1 MDLAEHF
8 TNFYET
14 ILDDP
19 RISPVHIG
27 LYMALLLTFE
37 ENERTNPISIN
48 RSEIMKRA
56 KISATS
62 TYYTVM
68 NELKTYGYIQYK
80 PSLSPYGEFG
90 LFEEDLDYL
99 KIS

>member
-27 LYMALLLTFE
+27 LYMALLLAFE
-37 ENERTNPISIN
+37 QNKRNNPIPVQRN
-48 RSEIMKRA
+48 GLMKRA
-56 KISATS
+56 KINATS

-68 NELKTYGYIQYK
+68 KELKAYGYIQYK
-80 PSLSPYGEFG
+80 PSLSPYGG
-90 LFEEDLDYL
+90 SLVYL
-99 KIS
+99 RKI

>member
-19 RISPVHIG
+19 RISPMHIV
-27 LYMALLLTFE
+27 LYMALLLAFE
-37 ENERTNPISIN
+37 QNDRINPIPVQ
-48 RSEIMKRA
+48 RKGIMKCA

-68 NELKTYGYIQYK
+68 KELKAYGYIQYK
-80 PSLSPYGEFG
+80 PSLSPYASS
-90 LFEEDLDYL
+90 LVYL
-99 KIS
+99 NKI